1 MQVSLIIAHCYG
13 AEISGWI
20 IHASW
25 GVSDGSEQF
34 VLLSG
39 LVLGSV
45 FTRKRFSGYGAATRD
60 LWLRAARL
68 WRTHL
73 AVFVGLGLLVLLADR
88 LLATGEA
95 APLGWEHLAE
105 APLLALLGGAVMLH
119 QPMHM
124 GILPVFITGMLL
136 LPGFLWLADRAGA
149 WALVLPWGVWLLVQM
164 TGLRLPDWGGTSA
177 FFNLLAWQ
185 ALFLTGAWL
194 GRVALLGGPAVPRTP
209 WLLAPALG
217 LLGFGVW
224 VRLWEQGWV
233 PGPDGG
239 FWLWP
244 DRAELLFFLFEK
256 TDLPALRVLHALALA
271 YTVACLVPRD
281 LALFRSRFGRAMA
294 IVGRHS
300 LPVFCAGLFST
311 YLAGLAIRAAGG
323 AAWVELAAVPAAVG
337 FAWAQAMWMERRRTH
352 GVAVTRQAPAG

>member
-1 MQVSLIIAHCYG
+1 MQISMIVAHCYG
-13 AEISGWI
+13 AEILGWG

-25 GVSDGSEQF
+25 GLSDGSEQF

-45 FTRKRFSGYGAATRD
+45 FARKRFGGVGAAARD
-60 LWLRAARL
+60 MLARALRL

-73 AVFVGLGLLVLLADR
+73 VVFVGLGVLVVAAEH

-95 APLGWEHLAE
+95 GPLGWSLFAAKPHE
-105 APLLALLGGAVMLH
+105 ALLGAALLLH

-124 GILPVFITGMLL
+124 GILPVFLVGMLL
-136 LPGFLWLADRAGA
+136 LPGFLWLAERTGA
-149 WALVLPWGVWLLVQM
+149 WALALPWGLWLAVQ
-164 TGLRLPDWGGTSA
+164 TVGLRLPEWGGTTA

-194 GRVALLGGPAVPRTP
+194 GRATLLTGRAVPATP
-209 WLLAPALG
+209 WLLGPALVV
-217 LLGFGVW
+217 LAFGIW

-244 DRAELLFFLFEK
+244 DRAELLYFLFEK
-256 TDLPALRVLHALALA
+256 TDLPALRMLHALALA
-271 YTVACLVPRD
+271 YAVACLVPRE
-281 LALFRSRFGRAMA
+281 LALFRTGFGRVMA
-294 IVGRHS
+294 AIGRNS
-300 LPVFCAGLFST
+300 LPVFCVGLFTT
-311 YLAGLAIRAAGG
+311 YLAGLAIRMAGG
-323 AAWVELAAVPAAVG
+323 AAWVELVAVPAAIAL
-337 FAWAQAMWMERRRTH
+337 AWVQATWLEGRR
-352 GVAVTRQAPAG
+352 APRGARGSAGATP